1 MIQTH
6 ARNAS
11 LQDTV
16 ELLTAQNAA
25 KLDIVVPATK
35 MFMKHGVL
43 VVKGAEAEITETG
56 VTQVDGEYRPTK
68 VFNDGVAQKLGIP
81 TKFLTTV
88 YEDRSDIYDQLV
100 NGFLHGSRPF
110 KAADGTIT
118 KEYPADERNFLVRLF
133 RGEDGIARAFLS
145 DKYDLSMDN
154 FDVLLALLDGLREA
168 GIDNAQVKADVSERR
183 MAVRVNVP
191 ELLVHAPESL
201 ISRYHDPRSGNAA
214 IDNPGVSAGLLIGN
228 SETGGGAYTILPYM
242 TLLICTNGM
251 TMTQDILRSVHLGGR
266 LDQGVINWGADTQAK
281 AVDLV
286 KLKTRDAVTT
296 FLNEE
301 YMTKTLAVIA
311 GKAAKPVDDAV
322 KTIETISKKLAYSQE
337 DAAGILQHFIKG
349 GQADAGGIF
358 HAITSY
364 VQDVADADKAYDME
378 LSAIKA
384 LDLV

>member
-1 MIQTH
+1 M
-6 ARNAS
+6 
-11 LQDTV
+11 
-16 ELLTAQNAA
+16 
-25 KLDIVVPATK
+25 
-35 MFMKHGVL
+35 
-43 VVKGAEAEITETG
+43 
-56 VTQVDGEYRPTK
+56 
-68 VFNDGVAQKLGIP
+68 
-81 TKFLTTV
+81 
-88 YEDRSDIYDQLV
+88 
-100 NGFLHGSRPF
+100 
-110 KAADGTIT
+110 
-118 KEYPADERNFLVRLF
+118 
-133 RGEDGIARAFLS
+133 
-145 DKYDLSMDN
+145 
-154 FDVLLALLDGLREA
+154 
-168 GIDNAQVKADVSERR
+168 
-183 MAVRVNVP
+183 
-191 ELLVHAPESL
+191 
-201 ISRYHDPRSGNAA
+201 
-214 IDNPGVSAGLLIGN
+214 
-228 SETGGGAYTILPYM
+228 
-242 TLLICTNGM
+242 
-251 TMTQDILRSVHLGGR
+251 
-266 LDQGVINWGADTQAK
+266 DQGVINWGADTQAK